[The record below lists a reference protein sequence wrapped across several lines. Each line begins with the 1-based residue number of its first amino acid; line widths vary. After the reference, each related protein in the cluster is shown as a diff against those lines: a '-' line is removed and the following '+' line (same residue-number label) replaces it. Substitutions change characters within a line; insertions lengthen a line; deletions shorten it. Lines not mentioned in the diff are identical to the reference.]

1 MSYCSSIRWVKTSK
15 QAKKTVVATWQT
27 QTRQIFSNLTF
38 HQSDQ
43 NVCQTE
49 RQNFCQVKFAKD
61 LPDRTPYLMP
71 DRTPEATPEEIT
83 DNRMPECMPGFMWR
97 GGRSKQRIV
106 LSLCL
111 LFSVFR
117 FCLFHNKR
125 LFFLNLITIRKFWSQ
140 SENSVCDQKI
150 HSITVFFSIWSQS
163 ENSDCDQKI
172 HSISVFFLNFASKIS
187 KIEGKNRLLNLIEW
201 IFWSQSEFS
210 DCDQKILICI
220 FFGEQSE
227 NSDHNQKIL
236 TTNQNNSDHKQK
248 ILITIRNFWS
258 QSETAD
264 HNQNNSD
271 HNQKIL
277 FTIRNFWSHQKLL
290 ITIRKFWSQ
299 SENSDLH
306 YFFG

>member
-15 QAKKTVVATWQT
+15 QANKRWSRHET

-117 FCLFHNKR
+117 LCLFLNKR
-125 LFFLNLITIRKFWSQ
+125 LFFSQFDHNQKILITIRKFWLW
-140 SENSVCDQKI
+140 SENSLNKRF
-150 HSITVFFSIWSQS
+150 FFSIWSQS
-163 ENSDCDQKI
+163 ENSD
-172 HSISVFFLNFASKIS
+172 
-187 KIEGKNRLLNLIEW
+187 
-201 IFWSQSEFS
+201 
-210 DCDQKILICI
+210 
-220 FFGEQSE
+220 
-227 NSDHNQKIL
+227 HNQKIL
-236 TTNQNNSDHKQK
+236 
-248 ILITIRNFWS
+248 IV
-258 QSETAD
+258 
-264 HNQNNSD
+264 
-271 HNQKIL
+271 
-277 FTIRNFWSHQKLL
+277 
-290 ITIRKFWSQ
+290 IRKFTQ
-299 SENSDLH
+299 
-306 YFFG
+306 

>member
-1 MSYCSSIRWVKTSK
+1 MQQKTLISCSGLWSFVGEGFFVGYAFGPHFRLPGGLRSVPKCHVEMEGAQERISSVPATCPGSSPVPNINMYAICHIALPFDGWKPANRQKKRWSRHE
-15 QAKKTVVATWQT
+15 T

-125 LFFLNLITIRKFWSQ
+125 LFFSQFDHNQKILITIRKFWLW
-140 SENSVCDQKI
+140 SENSLNKRF
-150 HSITVFFSIWSQS
+150 FFSILRIFVAKLRI
-163 ENSDCDQKI
+163 KI
-172 HSISVFFLNFASKIS
+172 GF
-187 KIEGKNRLLNLIEW
+187 
-201 IFWSQSEFS
+201 
-210 DCDQKILICI
+210 
-220 FFGEQSE
+220 
-227 NSDHNQKIL
+227 
-236 TTNQNNSDHKQK
+236 
-248 ILITIRNFWS
+248 
-258 QSETAD
+258 
-264 HNQNNSD
+264 
-271 HNQKIL
+271 
-277 FTIRNFWSHQKLL
+277 
-290 ITIRKFWSQ
+290 
-299 SENSDLH
+299 
-306 YFFG
+306 